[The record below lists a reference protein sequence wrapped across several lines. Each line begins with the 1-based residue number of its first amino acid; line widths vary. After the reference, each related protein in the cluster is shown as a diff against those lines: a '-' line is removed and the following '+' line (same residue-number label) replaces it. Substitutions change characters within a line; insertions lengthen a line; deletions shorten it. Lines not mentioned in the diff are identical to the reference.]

1 MTEKRIDYS
10 RIVDS
15 QAMSKNPNQSGLF
28 ISKTAYTPDAIRI
41 QAINPRTN
49 TVTSHL
55 YMEVPFENVPEL
67 IQALQELL

>member
-1 MTEKRIDYS
+1 MTKRIDYS

-15 QAMSKNPNQSGLF
+15 KAMSKSPYQSGLF
-28 ISKTAYTPDAIRI
+28 ISKTCRTVDAVRI
-41 QAINPRTN
+41 QAINPRTD

-55 YMEVPFENVPEL
+55 YMEVPFENIPEV